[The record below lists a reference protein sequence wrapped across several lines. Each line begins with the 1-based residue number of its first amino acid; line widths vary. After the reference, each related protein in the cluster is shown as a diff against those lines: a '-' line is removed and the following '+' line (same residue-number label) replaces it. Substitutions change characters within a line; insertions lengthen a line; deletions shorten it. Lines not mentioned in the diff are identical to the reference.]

1 MFGCRPS
8 GAAPQVP
15 REQNAEADALA
26 NRALDELSEG
36 MEITAGPEAEAVR
49 AAEEA
54 FSREQAAGGASVLT
68 VAALEAHERATGG
81 GAGVGRERRMFVCEV
96 HGPFFKRV
104 DALKPVAR
112 CFGVPGTK
120 PCGRGRLDPVPRE
133 EERGEGLFECGQCG
147 QKWADMLARW
157 DVCQPCPGEK
167 ECEGEGEGGECGNLV
182 APFKLRPL
190 PSMHQRSKTYR
201 LKQYNKREGSS
212 RAPSESGLGG
222 PTVYGPGGGGGGGGA
237 GGGGGS
243 YSGSDSYMQVGRGS
257 GPGSSSGSDSGGFTH
272 VKREQKRRPR
282 RSRHKCALCATGQC
296 RQKPAASRPHLS
308 TGSTVSNASSVSEL
322 SSLDRAFFRMDI
334 KSLA

>member
-1 MFGCRPS
+1 
-8 GAAPQVP
+8 
-15 REQNAEADALA
+15 
-26 NRALDELSEG
+26 

-167 ECEGEGEGGECGNLV
+167 EGEGEDNGVLVLTLLAPCPFAPEEEKEGKVKDDLALLAITLLTLALLLTLVWYVDFPGHVGHTANLLWFSHTR
-182 APFKLRPL
+182 AGML
-190 PSMHQRSKTYR
+190 PSYHI
-201 LKQYNKREGSS
+201 
-212 RAPSESGLGG
+212 
-222 PTVYGPGGGGGGGGA
+222 
-237 GGGGGS
+237 
-243 YSGSDSYMQVGRGS
+243 
-257 GPGSSSGSDSGGFTH
+257 
-272 VKREQKRRPR
+272 
-282 RSRHKCALCATGQC
+282 
-296 RQKPAASRPHLS
+296 ASC
-308 TGSTVSNASSVSEL
+308 
-322 SSLDRAFFRMDI
+322 
-334 KSLA
+334 